1 MRTRL
6 MCNIVI
12 MGMAALLP
20 FFVYA
25 KGEAVVISADE
36 SVQGD
41 VVRMGSSVRILAP
54 VDGDVIVAG
63 GTVEI
68 AGPVTGD
75 VIAIGGE
82 VRIVSDVGGS
92 VRVAGGT
99 VEISGSVGRG
109 VSVVGG
115 RVQLSDASE
124 VGWSMTA
131 FSADVVINGRVGRD
145 VRAYGGSVAVAGE
158 VGRDLTVYG
167 RSGDRV
173 TLEPTAIVHGGMEYT
188 SQEPAAI
195 RDGAVVEG
203 EMRFH
208 QISKKSAKA
217 AFAARATASLIRL
230 FGLIVVGLVLITL
243 APQAIEVLGERKNVW
258 TLKGAGRGLAWLVLP
273 PLVALA
279 LLFTLIGVPLAL
291 ILTTVWAV
299 GLYCAQV
306 VVAFTLGKLLVVDLL
321 KSEASHRFFC
331 LAAGAAV
338 WIALVSLP
346 MIGWMI
352 GLVGTMLGLGSMVG
366 YFRKK

>member
-1 MRTRL
+1 ML
-6 MCNIVI
+6 NIITVGI
-12 MGMAALLP
+12 AVLLP

-25 KGEAVVISADE
+25 KGEAVVIAADE
-36 SVQGD
+36 RVQGD

-82 VRIVSDVGGS
+82 VRVLSDVGGS

-99 VEISGSVGRG
+99 VDISGSVGRG
-109 VSVVGG
+109 VSVAGG

-124 VGWSMTA
+124 VGWSITA
-131 FSADVVINGRVGRD
+131 FSADMAINGRVGRD

-158 VGRDLTVYG
+158 VGRDLIVYG

-173 TLEPTAIVHGGMEYT
+173 TLEPTAIVHGRMEYT

-195 RDGAVVEG
+195 STSAIVEG
-203 EMRFH
+203 ETQFH
-208 QISKKSAKA
+208 QISRESAKA
-217 AFAARATASLIRL
+217 AFAAHAIAILIRL

-243 APQAIEVLGERKNVW
+243 APKAIEALGERKNVW
-258 TLKGAGRGLAWLVLP
+258 TLKGAGWGLVWLVLP

-291 ILTTVWAV
+291 ILAAMWAV

-306 VVAFTLGKLLVVDLL
+306 IVAFTLGKFLLVDAL

-346 MIGWMI
+346 MIGLMI
-352 GLVGTMLGLGSMVG
+352 GLAGTILGLGSMMI
-366 YFRKK
+366 FLKKAIE